1 MLQQRLRLGSCGSRH
16 AAAGLQ
22 DAAAAAR
29 CTLPVSRCTVARCTQ
44 SAQWVSFAL
53 SLGRFAEFV
62 MVLLLFCY
70 FIHCFINC
78 ICNLRP
84 IVAAASDHQI
94 DCASA
99 CWLLLLVLLLGLIWP
114 NLWLHLTLLTAK
126 DLCLWLEII
135 IWELKNAEMSIVIK
149 YDKNAALTLIFGS
162 AFPLK
167 SYIKL
172 IFGIH
177 FVKTNYT

>member
-1 MLQQRLRLGSCGSRH
+1 MLQQRLRLGSCGSRQ

-22 DAAAAAR
+22 DAAAAAAAR

-62 MVLLLFCY
+62 MVLLLLLLLLFCY

-84 IVAAASDHQI
+84 IVAAVSDHQI

-114 NLWLHLTLLTAK
+114 NLWLHLTLLTVK
-126 DLCLWLEII
+126 DLCL
-135 IWELKNAEMSIVIK
+135 
-149 YDKNAALTLIFGS
+149 
-162 AFPLK
+162 
-167 SYIKL
+167 
-172 IFGIH
+172 
-177 FVKTNYT
+177 